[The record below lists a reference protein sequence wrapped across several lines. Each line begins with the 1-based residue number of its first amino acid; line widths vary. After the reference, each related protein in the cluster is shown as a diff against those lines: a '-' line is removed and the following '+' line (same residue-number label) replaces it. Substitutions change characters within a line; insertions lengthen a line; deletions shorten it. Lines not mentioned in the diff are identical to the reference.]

1 MRIVQAS
8 NIALMAMLA
17 ALIAAA
23 GLLLYMSPQAS
34 AQAPG
39 PCTGL
44 HRYQPH
50 FYGCVSGLITGQA
63 GTLSVEANASLRE
76 DFTVTVSIDHDWSLG
91 SELGDTGWRLDAVE
105 VHYYVASGA
114 DREQGWFDV
123 ADATSSV
130 SRGYFNEPGQVFYHY
145 SATLGEIDPEPGPVY
160 NTFYVPGGEPVRFDK
175 PYLPPLPWTA
185 GSTTTP
191 TPTPTATPTPTP
203 PPGIPVSGPPDAGG
217 GWRQATRQDTGRVRT
232 GAGVEAAPFS
242 ERTLLRSHHRSS
254 WPEPPGHTGR
264 HRLLGPWVRL

>member
-1 MRIVQAS
+1 MFRMVRVP

-17 ALIAAA
+17 GLIAAA

-44 HRYQPH
+44 HRYQPQ

-105 VHYYVASGA
+105 VHYYVVSGA

-130 SRGYFNEPGQVFYHY
+130 SRGYFIEAGQVFYHY

-160 NTFYVPGGEPVRFDK
+160 NTFYVPGGEPVPFDK

-185 GSTTTP
+185 GSTAATTP
-191 TPTPTATPTPTP
+191 TPSP
-203 PPGIPVSGPPDAGG
+203 
-217 GWRQATRQDTGRVRT
+217 
-232 GAGVEAAPFS
+232 
-242 ERTLLRSHHRSS
+242 
-254 WPEPPGHTGR
+254 
-264 HRLLGPWVRL
+264 

>member
-1 MRIVQAS
+1 MVRVS

-23 GLLLYMSPQAS
+23 GLLLYVSPQAS
-34 AQAPG
+34 AQALG

-50 FYGCVSGLITGQA
+50 FYGCVSGLITAQA

-76 DFTVTVSIDHDWSLG
+76 DFTVTVSIEHDWSLG

-105 VHYYVASGA
+105 VHYYVVSGA

-130 SRGYFNEPGQVFYHY
+130 SRGYFIEAGQVFYHY

-191 TPTPTATPTPTP
+191 TPTPTAAPTPTPT
-203 PPGIPVSGPPDAGG
+203 GI
-217 GWRQATRQDTGRVRT
+217 
-232 GAGVEAAPFS
+232 
-242 ERTLLRSHHRSS
+242 
-254 WPEPPGHTGR
+254 
-264 HRLLGPWVRL
+264 

>member
-1 MRIVQAS
+1 MARVS

-105 VHYYVASGA
+105 VHYYVVSGA

-145 SATLGEIDPEPGPVY
+145 SATLREIDPEPGLVY
-160 NTFYVPGGEPVRFDK
+160 NTFYVPGGEPVPFDK

-185 GSTTTP
+185 GSTAATTP
-191 TPTPTATPTPTP
+191 TPSPYPTAAPTQRLRRASRSARRRTQ
-203 PPGIPVSGPPDAGG
+203 GG
-217 GWRQATRQDTGRVRT
+217 GGRRPDRTPAGFAFGGPGSRPTRPANGPCPGPSPQ
-232 GAGVEAAPFS
+232 
-242 ERTLLRSHHRSS
+242 LLA
-254 WPEPPGHTGR
+254 
-264 HRLLGPWVRL
+264 

>member
-1 MRIVQAS
+1 M
-8 NIALMAMLA
+8 
-17 ALIAAA
+17 
-23 GLLLYMSPQAS
+23 
-34 AQAPG
+34 
-39 PCTGL
+39 
-44 HRYQPH
+44 
-50 FYGCVSGLITGQA
+50 
-63 GTLSVEANASLRE
+63 EANASLRE

-105 VHYYVASGA
+105 VHYYVVSGA

-160 NTFYVPGGEPVRFDK
+160 NTFYVPGGEPVPFDK

-191 TPTPTATPTPTP
+191 TPTPTAAPTPTP

-254 WPEPPGHTGR
+254 WRERPGHTGR
-264 HRLLGPWVRL
+264 HRLLGPWVPL

>member
-1 MRIVQAS
+1 MRIAQAY
-8 NIALMAMLA
+8 NMALMAMLA
-17 ALIAAA
+17 GLIAAA

-44 HRYQPH
+44 HRYQPQ

-105 VHYYVASGA
+105 VHYYVVSGA

-130 SRGYFNEPGQVFYHY
+130 SRGYFIEAGQVFYYY
-145 SATLGEIDPEPGPVY
+145 SATLKEIDPEPGPVY
-160 NTFYVPGGEPVRFDK
+160 NTFYVPGGEPVPFDK
-175 PYLPPLPWTA
+175 PYPPLLPWTA
-185 GSTTTP
+185 GSTATTTP
-191 TPTPTATPTPTP
+191 TPTPYPT
-203 PPGIPVSGPPDAGG
+203 
-217 GWRQATRQDTGRVRT
+217 
-232 GAGVEAAPFS
+232 AAPTQRLHRAFQS
-242 ERTLLRSHHRSS
+242 ARRRPQGPGSGRPRSANRPCSGTITAVPGVNGRGTLAVTGCL
-254 WPEPPGHTGR
+254 GHGC
-264 HRLLGPWVRL
+264 GYD